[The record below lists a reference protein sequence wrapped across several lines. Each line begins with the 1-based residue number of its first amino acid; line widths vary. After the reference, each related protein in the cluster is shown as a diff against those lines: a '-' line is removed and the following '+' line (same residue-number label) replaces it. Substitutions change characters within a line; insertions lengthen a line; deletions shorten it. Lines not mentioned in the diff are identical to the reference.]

1 MEKQKHRIL
10 IIDDDYDNLQLTKD
24 ILQYGGFE
32 TYDFLDPQ
40 LALDIF
46 HQNPD
51 LYDLI
56 VIDIKMEKLNGMQV
70 YKEIKK
76 VSPAAKVFVFTGME
90 VNGNKFKDVCPSF
103 NEQQIIKK
111 PVRVNALIKIMKEAI
126 VN

>member
-46 HQNPD
+46 HQNPN

-90 VNGNKFKDVCPSF
+90 GNGNKFKDICPSF

>member
-10 IIDDDYDNLQLTKD
+10 IVDDDYDNLQLTKD
-24 ILQYGGFE
+24 ILQYAGFE
-32 TYDFLDPQ
+32 TYDFLDPL

-46 HQNPD
+46 HQNPN

-56 VIDIKMEKLNGMQV
+56 VIDIKMEKLNGMQF
-70 YKEIKK
+70 YKEIKR
-76 VSPAAKVFVFTGME
+76 VSPAAKVFVLTGME
-90 VNGNKFKDVCPSF
+90 VNGNKFRDICPSF

-111 PVRVNALIKIMKEAI
+111 PVRVDTLIKIMKGAI

>member
-1 MEKQKHRIL
+1 MEI
-10 IIDDDYDNLQLTKD
+10 
-24 ILQYGGFE
+24 E

-46 HQNPD
+46 HQNPNR
-51 LYDLI
+51 YDLI
-56 VIDIKMEKLNGMQV
+56 VMDINMEKLNGIQV

-90 VNGNKFKDVCPSF
+90 VNGNKFKDICPFLF

-111 PVRVNALIKIMKEAI
+111 PVRVDTLIKIMKKAI

>member
-1 MEKQKHRIL
+1 MENSKPKIM
-10 IIDDDYDNLQLTKD
+10 IVDDDYDNLQLTKD

-46 HQNPD
+46 HQNPNR
-51 LYDLI
+51 YDLI
-56 VIDIKMEKLNGMQV
+56 VMDINMEKLNGIQV

-90 VNGNKFKDVCPSF
+90 VNGNKFKDICPSF

-111 PVRVNALIKIMKEAI
+111 PVRVDTLIKIMKEAI
-126 VN
+126 VK